1 MTDTLLVNET
11 RGTVTL
17 PIDAYN
23 ALLQNMQVAIP
34 LVTLEKFSDLSGLSN
49 RGREGSKHQYGVV
62 EGLRR
67 NGYLPT
73 VKLGRHVMV
82 NLFAL
87 QEELSEKDR
96 I

>member
-1 MTDTLLVNET
+1 MTDKLLVNES
-11 RGTVTL
+11 RATVTL

-23 ALLQNMQVAIP
+23 AMVQNREVAIP
-34 LVTLEKFSDLSGLSN
+34 LVTLEKFSDLTGLTN

-87 QEELSEKDR
+87 QEELSEKDC